1 MQQPLVLAVHFLGSF
16 TWAVLC
22 LRRGFCFRSLETAS
36 EWALSSPGLPIALR
50 AKTKHVVSGVSS
62 PASGN
67 GNLSTADESLCFGG
81 CACRLQQLL
90 TLQSTVA
97 PQGFW
102 LGLQDSG
109 GVFKPCIGPACH
121 KLTGNFERP

>member
-50 AKTKHVVSGVSS
+50 AKLNTLCL
-62 PASGN
+62 AS
-67 GNLSTADESLCFGG
+67 
-81 CACRLQQLL
+81 
-90 TLQSTVA
+90 A
-97 PQGFW
+97 PQHLEMEIF
-102 LGLQDSG
+102 LPQMKAYVLVVVRVASNN
-109 GVFKPCIGPACH
+109 C
-121 KLTGNFERP
+121 